1 MDTFSQLD
9 MRRVQERVNS
19 DRVRIKMSDG
29 RANKMKSVN
38 RNKVRKKVSL
48 YTDPFIYLDSSAA
61 AHRDVSSNGRSVR
74 IAVE

>member
-1 MDTFSQLD
+1 M
-9 MRRVQERVNS
+9 S
-19 DRVRIKMSDG
+19 DR